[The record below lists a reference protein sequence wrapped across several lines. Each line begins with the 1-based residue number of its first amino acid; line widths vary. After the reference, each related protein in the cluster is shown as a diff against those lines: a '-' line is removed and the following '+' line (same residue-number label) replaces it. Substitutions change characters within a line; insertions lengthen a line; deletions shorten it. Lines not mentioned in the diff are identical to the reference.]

1 MSEFD
6 SGSCIT
12 CWQPICGNSVSR
24 WREDKKNAGGVLF
37 HTNQRD
43 NKIDILKPG
52 KCQEAKGYSSKSMQ
66 TAKYYGTS
74 RWSLETTR
82 VVRRAKSKIPY
93 LNLHERAAASITEF
107 PFPFPSFLL
116 FLPFQRFFG
125 SKLHFLWSTPGVRI
139 TARRSAG
146 WRRTP
151 HWRGVL

>member
-12 CWQPICGNSVSR
+12 CWQPICGNSVSVDDAR
-24 WREDKKNAGGVLF
+24 TKKNAGGVLF

-52 KCQEAKGYSSKSMQ
+52 ECQEAKRLFFQIDANGKILWHVEVEP
-66 TAKYYGTS
+66 GD
-74 RWSLETTR
+74 ETMR

-93 LNLHERAAASITEF
+93 LNLHERADASITEF

-116 FLPFQRFFG
+116 LPFQRFFG

-146 WRRTP
+146 
-151 HWRGVL
+151 